1 MHWCI
6 IIECSFGLSK
16 GVLQIM
22 SKLKSSEVQTMAI
35 MILDKANK
43 VFSANE
49 SALGNILKVE
59 IKEAIGKPITEL
71 LPIPEKVIRF
81 LNDDLVMDYTR
92 RLLIDENYIDVHFS
106 KNKEHQLTTCII
118 LPKTKDEMIEQ
129 IPLNRILDS
138 CLDEI
143 FITDGDGNVLFINQ
157 AGQELYGVPPEKLI
171 GENVFDLE
179 KEGYYSPSL
188 FPIVKS
194 RKEKVSMMQRTK
206 TGKTTHVIAYP
217 SYNDEGELINV
228 LFNARDITEVKY
240 LREKVERSTSMLDT
254 FKNELNELKNSNQID
269 DNFIAHSPNMKAVNN
284 MINKIASFDTTI
296 LITGE
301 SGVGKGVITQQIH
314 ERSQRKNYRLVH
326 INCGAIPKELIE
338 AELFGYDSGAFTGAK
353 KEGSVGLIEQAH
365 QGTLFLDEIGEMP
378 LDLQVKL
385 LKVIQERKVS
395 PVGSSRTVSVDIR
408 IIAATNRKLEEQ
420 VKEGTFR
427 EDLYYRLNVIPIHIP
442 PLRTRPEDVVIMI
455 DTFLEE
461 FNNKYGDFKSLSLE
475 AENILHRYN
484 WPGNVRELENVI
496 ERLVVTSESEKIEV
510 DDIPQN
516 IIQET
521 KEAIVAVD
529 VKNIVTLKQAQE
541 EMEAQLI
548 RMAYEI
554 DTSSYKVAK
563 MLGIN
568 QSTAH
573 RKIIQYIK
581 GAN

>member
-1 MHWCI
+1 MVSNLNKIEVSHLAMIMLDLNNKI
-6 IIECSFGLSK
+6 I
-16 GVLQIM
+16 
-22 SKLKSSEVQTMAI
+22 
-35 MILDKANK
+35 
-43 VFSANE
+43 SANE
-49 SALGNILKVE
+49 SALENILKVK
-59 IKEAIGKPITEL
+59 INEAIGKDIEAL
-71 LPIPEKVIRF
+71 LPLPEKVSHF
-81 LNDDLVMDYTR
+81 LNDSEKMDYATQ
-92 RLLIDENYIDVHFS
+92 LKILEQYIDVHFS
-106 KNKEHQLTTCII
+106 KNNEQQITTCII
-118 LPKTKDEMIEQ
+118 LPKTNNEIIEK
-129 IPLNRILDS
+129 IPMEKILDS

-143 FITDGDGNVLFINQ
+143 FITDGEGNVLFINQ
-157 AGQELYGVPPEKLI
+157 AGYELYGVKPEELI
-171 GENVFDLE
+171 GKNVFQLE
-179 KEGYYSPSL
+179 GEGYYSPSL
-188 FPIVKS
+188 FPIVKN
-194 RKEKVSMMQRTK
+194 RKEKVSMIQRTK

-217 SYNDEGELINV
+217 SYNYEGELVNV
-228 LFNARDITEVKY
+228 FFNARDITEIKY
-240 LREKVERSTSMLDT
+240 LREKIERSTSLLDT
-254 FKNELNELKNSNQID
+254 FKTELSELKSLNQID
-269 DNFIAHSPNMKAVNN
+269 EDFIAHSPNMKAVNN
-284 MINKIASFDTTI
+284 MINKIAPFDTTI

-314 ERSQRKNYRLVH
+314 ERSQRKAHRMVH

-395 PVGSSRTVSVDIR
+395 PVGSSRTIDVDIR

-442 PLRTRPEDVVIMI
+442 PLRKRPEDIAIMI
-455 DTFLEE
+455 DTFLQA
-461 FNNKYGDFKSLSLE
+461 FNEKYSNFKVLSLE
-475 AENILHRYN
+475 AENILHRYK

-496 ERLVVTSESEKIEV
+496 ERLVVTSEMDEICV
-510 DDIPQN
+510 DDIPPN
-516 IIQET
+516 ILAET
-521 KEAIVAVD
+521 QEAIVAVD

-541 EMEAQLI
+541 QMEEQLI
-548 RMAYEI
+548 RKAYEI